1 MDHAYTKCILYLPDC
16 APYILPDNSN
26 SSKWNIYG
34 KICGKFTV
42 GVPELNETKT
52 LKRWDSK
59 RTHSEAKKKKTF
71 FQGCSLI
78 GNGKTKKY
86 STNGHS
92 LAPPELDFQLS

>member
-59 RTHSEAKKKKTF
+59 RTHSEAKKKKKHF
-71 FQGCSLI
+71 SRAALWLVMGRPKNIPQMDI
-78 GNGKTKKY
+78 
-86 STNGHS
+86 
-92 LAPPELDFQLS
+92 P